1 MARKNTIRL
10 LLINGS
16 DNDTELV
23 VSLFRSAGRV
33 ARAQR
38 VESADA
44 LAKALQ
50 QPWDLL
56 IADDNHPDLKVESCL
71 EHLRQLQADFPVLVQ
86 RDSTDLGALFAA
98 GATDIVAPADEQR
111 LIGAALRE
119 LENLEERRSIAKLRR
134 QLQEAEQR
142 NALLLGETDQA
153 LAYVADGMVINA
165 NTLFAE
171 RFGYSSPDEL
181 DCAPVVDLLAAT
193 DLEGFKVALKNN
205 LEGEFACTG
214 QSVDGATFHARVHLR
229 NATYDDDPCTQLIV
243 TTQTS
248 AAETGGTGNS
258 DLDTDTGLFSRA
270 YLLDQIERRDN
281 GWLVVLQLQG
291 VADLRREIGLSDSL
305 EQAVSAAEFITD
317 HNPFGP
323 CCIARI
329 ADDCFAALIEGGSSE
344 RLLEQTKGLCA
355 GLNAHRFA
363 HALSVQAGIVSC
375 AGDSAV
381 ALLDTAFTAS
391 TQADAKHH
399 HVYLHRAA
407 AAPRSSAQSQNDN
420 SALLEDALH
429 EHRFALLFQPIISL
443 RGASGEHYEALLRM
457 HGSNNALE
465 LPDNFIESLGISAD
479 NAKLDRW
486 ILLEATKD
494 LAENR
499 ARGNDTRL
507 IINLTASAPQD
518 EALTGWLGVA
528 LKAAGLPA
536 SSLILQLR
544 EADVLNN
551 LKAAKKFADAVRQ
564 IGCQIAISGFGRMQ
578 EAEKTLRNL
587 PTDIVQLDG
596 NFTRALLT
604 NGDMEPIKALVAA
617 ANSMDVKTI
626 VPFVENAS
634 VLATLWQVGADFIQG
649 HYLQAPSR
657 EMDYEF
663 SDIA

>member
-38 VESADA
+38 VNSADD

-71 EHLRQLQADFPVLVQ
+71 EHLRQLQADFPILVQ

-98 GATDIVAPADEQR
+98 GATDIIASTDDQR

-119 LENLEERRSIAKLRR
+119 LDNLDERRSIAKLRR

-153 LAYVADGMVINA
+153 LAYVTDGMVINA
-165 NTLFAE
+165 NALFAE
-171 RFGYSSPDEL
+171 RFGYGSADEL

-193 DLEGFKVALKNN
+193 DLEGFKAALKNN

-214 QSVDGATFHARVHLR
+214 QSVDGATFHARVCLR

-243 TTQTS
+243 TTQ
-248 AAETGGTGNS
+248 AATAEAGSSGNS

-270 YLLDQIERRDN
+270 YLLDQIERRDS
-281 GWLVVLQLQG
+281 GWLVMLQLQG
-291 VADLRREIGLSDSL
+291 FADLRREIGLSSSVEL
-305 EQAVSAAEFITD
+305 AVSAAEFITD

-344 RLLEQTKGLCA
+344 RLLEQAKGLCA
-355 GLNAHRFA
+355 GVNGHRFA
-363 HALSVQAGIVSC
+363 QALSIQAGIVSC

-381 ALLDTAFTAS
+381 ALLDAAFAAS
-391 TQADAKHH
+391 AKADAKHH
-399 HVYLHRAA
+399 FAYLHRTAS
-407 AAPRSSAQSQNDN
+407 APRKSAQTQGDN

-429 EHRFALLFQPIISL
+429 EQRFTLLFQPIISL

-465 LPDNFIESLGISAD
+465 LPDNFIDSLGVSAD

-486 ILLEATKD
+486 VLLEATKE
-494 LAENR
+494 LAANR

-507 IINLTASAPQD
+507 IINLTASALQD

-544 EADVLNN
+544 EADVLSDP
-551 LKAAKKFADAVRQ
+551 KAAKAFAEAVRQ

-578 EAEKTLRNL
+578 DVEKTLRNL
-587 PTDIVQLDG
+587 PTDLVQLDG
-596 NFTRALLT
+596 SFTRALLT
-604 NGDMEPIKALVAA
+604 SGDMEPIKTLVTA
-617 ANSMDVKTI
+617 ANSLDVKTI

-649 HYLQAPSR
+649 HYLQAPSA
-657 EMDYEF
+657 EMNYEF